1 MADTIYS
8 ISNVLNY
15 GGIAYISTEPTI
27 QESPGKIKINLSKLN
42 DYNYISPD
50 SNVIFVTSITSKT
63 LYKAGYTHMKYGELQ
78 KDKVMIVRLALSSTG
93 TSTTMFFV
101 GYEETSN
108 PLQKPLLIK
117 GEKVKSLTFN
127 SKKFKDFTLSGK
139 TYIFH

>member
-8 ISNVLNY
+8 ISSVLNS
-15 GGIAYISTEPTI
+15 GGIAFISTEPLI
-27 QESPGKIKINLSKLN
+27 PENPGEVKINLSKLN
-42 DYNYISPD
+42 DYHHIPPD
-50 SNVIFVTSITSKT
+50 SDVEFITSITGKT

-108 PLQKPLLIK
+108 PLQKPLLINGK
-117 GEKVKSLTFN
+117 KVKSLTFN